1 MPETLTLLRDLV
13 AIDSVNPS
21 LVPGGAGEGEA
32 AAYLEAYFRRHA
44 IDVELHEVAPG
55 RPNIIATVQGRT
67 EGPTLLLCGH
77 LDTVGVEGMDAPFT
91 PVEQEGKLYGRGAQD
106 MKAGVA
112 ACAAALVALATD
124 GLERGRVIFAGV
136 IDEEHASLGAE
147 ALVRDVTADAA
158 IVAEPT
164 DLQVAV
170 AHKGFAWL
178 EVEVRGKAAHGSRPD
193 EGRDAILRMGRL
205 LGVLERFDS
214 ELRARPTHPLLGS
227 GSLHASHIEGGH
239 EMSSYPALCRL
250 RFERR
255 TVPGE
260 DGGRALAEVEQM
272 IAVLREAD
280 RHFDANARVVMERPP
295 YVVDE
300 RSEIVQA
307 VTAACADAGLPA
319 AAPAGM
325 TYWTDAALLAAAG
338 IPSVVI
344 GPRGAGL
351 HGTVEY
357 VDLESTTACRQV
369 LVAAARRLL
378 AGTPPGSNA

>member
-1 MPETLTLLRDLV
+1 MPETLTLLRELV

-21 LVPGGAGEGEA
+21 LVPGGAGEGEVA
-32 AAYLEAYFRRHA
+32 ACLEAYFRRHS
-44 IDVELHEVAPG
+44 IDVELHDVAPG
-55 RPNIIATVQGRT
+55 RPNVVATVEGR
-67 EGPTLLLCGH
+67 EDGPTLLLCGH

-91 PVEQEGKLYGRGAQD
+91 PVEQDGKLYGRGAQD

-112 ACAAALVALATD
+112 ACAGALTALASE

-164 DLQVAV
+164 DLQVAI

-178 EVEVRGKAAHGSRPD
+178 DVEVRGRAAHGSRPD

-227 GSLHASHIEGGH
+227 GSLHASLIEGGH

-260 DGGRALAEVEQM
+260 EGGRALAEVEQM

-280 RHFDANARVVMERPP
+280 RHFDAHARVVMERPP
-295 YVVDE
+295 HVVDE
-300 RSEIVQA
+300 RSEIAQA
-307 VTAACADAGLPA
+307 VIAACADAQL
-319 AAPAGM
+319 AAPPTGM

-338 IPSVVI
+338 IPTVI
-344 GPRGAGL
+344 FGPRGAGL

-357 VDLESTTACRQV
+357 VDLASTTTCRQI
-369 LVAAARRLL
+369 LVAAARRFLE
-378 AGTPPGSNA
+378 GTPPGQPT

>member
-1 MPETLTLLRDLV
+1 MPEMLTLLRDLV
-13 AIDSVNPS
+13 AINSVNPS

-32 AAYLEAYFRRHA
+32 AACLEAYFRRHA

-55 RPNIIATVQGRT
+55 RPNVIASVEGAAD
-67 EGPTLLLCGH
+67 GPTLLLCGH
-77 LDTVGVEGMDAPFT
+77 LDTVGVDGMDAPFT
-91 PVEQEGKLYGRGAQD
+91 PVEQEGRLYGRGAQD

-112 ACAAALVALATD
+112 ASAGALVTLAAE

-147 ALVRDVTADAA
+147 ALVRDLTADAA

-164 DLQVAV
+164 DLQVAI

-193 EGRDAILRMGRL
+193 EGRDAIVRMGRL

-214 ELRARPTHPLLGS
+214 ELRARPTHALLGS
-227 GSLHASHIEGGH
+227 GSLHASRIEGGR
-239 EMSSYPALCRL
+239 EISSYPALCRL
-250 RFERR
+250 QFERR

-260 DGGRALAEVEQM
+260 DGGRALTEVEQM

-280 RHFDANARVVMERPP
+280 RHFDAHARLVMERPP

-307 VTAACADAGLPA
+307 VMAATADAGLD
-319 AAPAGM
+319 APPTGM

-351 HGTVEY
+351 HGPVEH
-357 VDLESTTACRQV
+357 VELASTTTCRQI
-369 LVAAARRLL
+369 LVGAARRFLEGVPTDQP
-378 AGTPPGSNA
+378 AA